1 MSAVSTTGL
10 VMSLLGLT
18 SLAGAGIAVGSGIS
32 MVSDGTAD
40 AKLCLHSETAFG
52 ICCYWSNPLRNLGLN
67 CHIFNYQTQ
76 HDQICIP
83 NFNCLPFLNR
93 QIS

>member
-32 MVSDGTAD
+32 MV
-40 AKLCLHSETAFG
+40 
-52 ICCYWSNPLRNLGLN
+52 I
-67 CHIFNYQTQ
+67 I
-76 HDQICIP
+76 
-83 NFNCLPFLNR
+83 
-93 QIS
+93 